1 MNKTWIIIQ
10 REFLSRVR
18 KKTFLLSTIL
28 LPILLAGVYAGMIYF
43 SVKGNDALKIAVTDK
58 ANIFQSELKNNDDIS
73 FIFLN
78 NLTEA
83 QLADS
88 VRAKVYTGY
97 LYIPEHI
104 NLATDSLIVKSNK
117 SIGLFSSEKIQRR
130 INSTLREKK
139 LLALVSKPQL
149 DSAQRDANFKIS
161 RLDGNNKTDKAGLIY
176 AVGFGSGML
185 IYIVLLVYGMMV
197 MRGVMEEKS
206 NRIAEVIVSSVKPF
220 QLMMGKIIGIG
231 AVGLLQFLIW
241 IVLTLGLKAIIFS
254 GMDSSQ
260 VMQQIPGGA
269 AQQVPQEGAAAIF
282 SALSQMNIP
291 LIVTLFIF
299 YFLGGY
305 LMYSS
310 LFAAVGTAVDEDPQ
324 AAQGL
329 MLPITMPIIFAIM
342 IMIKAV
348 NDPNSSL
355 AVFGSIFPLTSP
367 VVMIARV
374 AHGIPE
380 GVSVAEI
387 LLSMALLIVGF
398 LGTTWVA
405 GKIYRTGILMYGK
418 KITWKEMWKWA
429 FRKN

>member
-43 SVKGNDALKIAVTDK
+43 SVKGNDEVKIAVSDK
-58 ANIFQSELKNNDDIS
+58 ANIFNSHLKNNDDIK
-73 FIFLN
+73 FTFLN
-78 NLTEA
+78 DLSEK
-83 QLADS
+83 QLEDS
-88 VRAKVYTGY
+88 VRAKKYTGY
-97 LYIPEHI
+97 LYIPENI
-104 NLATDSLIVKSNK
+104 NIVTDSFTVRSVK
-117 SIGLFSSEKIQRR
+117 SIGLFTSEKIKGR
-130 INSTLREKK
+130 INSTLKEKK
-139 LLALVSKPQL
+139 LLALVSKAQL
-149 DSAQRDANFKIS
+149 DSAQRDANFRIAP
-161 RLDGNNKTDKAGLIY
+161 LDGNNKPDKAMTVY
-176 AVGFGSGML
+176 VVGFGSGMI
-185 IYIVLLVYGMMV
+185 IYIVLLIYGTMV
-197 MRGVMEEKS
+197 MRGVMEEKTT
-206 NRIAEVIVSSVKPF
+206 RIAEVIISSVKPF

-241 IVLTLGLKAIIFS
+241 IVLTLILKGILLS
-254 GMDSSQ
+254 GMDSSS
-260 VMQQIPGGA
+260 IG
-269 AQQVPQEGAAAIF
+269 QQVPAEGAAAF
-282 SALSQMNIP
+282 FNALSSVNIP
-291 LIVTLFIF
+291 LILGCFIF

-305 LMYSS
+305 LLYSS

-348 NDPNSSL
+348 NDPSSNL
-355 AVFGSIFPLTSP
+355 AIFGSIFPLTSP
-367 VVMIARV
+367 VVMLARV

-380 GVSVAEI
+380 GVSVVE
-387 LLSMALLIVGF
+387 LLISMALLIVGF
-398 LGTTWVA
+398 LGTTWMA

-429 FRKN
+429 LRKN

>member
-43 SVKGNDALKIAVTDK
+43 SVKGNDEVKIAVSDK
-58 ANIFQSELKNNDDIS
+58 ANIFQNELKNNDDIS
-73 FIFLN
+73 FTFLN
-78 NLTEA
+78 DLSA
-83 QLADS
+83 KQLEDS
-88 VRAKVYTGY
+88 VRAKKYTGY
-97 LYIPEHI
+97 LYIPENI
-104 NLATDSLIVKSNK
+104 NLATDSLNIKSVK
-117 SIGLFSSEKIQRR
+117 SIGLFSSEKIKGR
-130 INSTLREKK
+130 INSALREKK
-139 LLALVSKPQL
+139 LLALVSRSQL
-149 DSAQRDANFKIS
+149 DSAQRNANFTIS
-161 RLDGNNKTDKAGLIY
+161 RLDGNNKPDKAITVY
-176 AVGFGSGML
+176 AVGFGSGMI
-185 IYIVLLVYGMMV
+185 IYIVLLIYGTMV
-197 MRGVMEEKS
+197 MRGVMEEKT

-241 IVLTLGLKAIIFS
+241 IVLTLVLKGVIFS
-254 GMDSSQ
+254 GMDSSP
-260 VMQQIPGGA
+260 MGQQIPA
-269 AQQVPQEGAAAIF
+269 EGAAAFF
-282 SALSQMNIP
+282 SALSSVNIP
-291 LIVTLFIF
+291 LILGCFIF

-305 LMYSS
+305 LLYSS

-367 VVMIARV
+367 VVMIARI
-374 AHGIPE
+374 AHGVPE

-387 LLSMALLIVGF
+387 LISMALLIVGF